1 MPGLNGTGPQGNG
14 PIGGRRFRRCRMQN
28 VPSQEAFNCGT
39 AGSGGQW
46 GRDVTV
52 FPTKGTIIR
61 PGSWGSTLRVQ
72 TGLTVQW
79 GQAPPGI
86 RIQ

>member
-1 MPGLNGTGPQGNG
+1 MVPEWYQEYFNARIKRNRTTRKWSNRRQEISPMPHAKCPLTG
-14 PIGGRRFRRCRMQN
+14 
-28 VPSQEAFNCGT
+28 AFNCGT

-61 PGSWGSTLRVQ
+61 PGARGNTLRM
-72 TGLTVQW
+72 
-79 GQAPPGI
+79 
-86 RIQ
+86 R